1 MDLNSNRFQWVL
13 SFSRDVANFLS
24 GEDSLRTL
32 ANSLCML
39 GIGKDFNEATETYEF
54 TPNDSVQLE
63 MNEIIHSMLKGERV
77 LRELRGFFTYDSEL
91 DEEHPL
97 KIASKPYD
105 KDLVA
110 FLSEDPDPR
119 YFRPKS

>member
-1 MDLNSNRFQWVL
+1 
-13 SFSRDVANFLS
+13 
-24 GEDSLRTL
+24 
-32 ANSLCML
+32 ML
-39 GIGKDFNEATETYEF
+39 GIGKQHNLVSDTYEF

-77 LRELRGFFTYDSEL
+77 LNELRGFFIYDSEL
-91 DEEHPL
+91 DEEHSL
-97 KIASKPYD
+97 KIATKPFD
-105 KDLVA
+105 KELVD